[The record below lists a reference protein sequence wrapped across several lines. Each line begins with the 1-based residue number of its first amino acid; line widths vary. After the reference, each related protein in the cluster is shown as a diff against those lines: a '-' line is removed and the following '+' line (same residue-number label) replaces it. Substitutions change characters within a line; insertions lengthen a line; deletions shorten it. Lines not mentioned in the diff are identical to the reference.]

1 MPFASLLRKAA
12 VAFVLALGLAGPAA
26 VPANAQGTVL
36 LSYGPDFGQ
45 PSQDRWR
52 GGYLTLEQRPD
63 RVIWSALSPIYS
75 FGISGKGDGYVSA
88 GLRADV
94 PLGQWLLTP
103 HFSLAFYQ
111 ASGGGFDSRELIQF
125 RTGFD
130 AFVPVTQQVWL
141 GLGYYHMSNAGITR
155 KSADLDVVRLGV
167 LWRY

>member
-1 MPFASLLRKAA
+1 MPLAFRVRHAA
-12 VAFVLALGLAGPAA
+12 VVLLVALGLAGPAA
-26 VPANAQGTVL
+26 APAEAQGSVL

-45 PSQDRWR
+45 PSRDRWR
-52 GGYLTLEQRPD
+52 GGFLTVEQRPD
-63 RVIWSALSPIYS
+63 REIWSALSPVYS
-75 FGISGKGDGYVSA
+75 FAISGKGAGYVAA

-111 ASGGGFDSRELIQF
+111 DGEGGFDSRELIQF

-130 AFVPVTQQVWL
+130 VFVPVTRQVSM
-141 GLGYYHMSNAGITR
+141 GLGYYHMSNAGLTR
-155 KSADLDVVRLGV
+155 KSADLDVLRLGV